1 VQPNIDIKL
10 QDKENLPPMPL
21 KHATETV
28 LVFVLGLV
36 IAIFGVLTATL
47 PPLPQGGLPWV
58 VLLAIA
64 VLYPLSLT
72 HLFKKN
78 RADYAFRWL
87 HWFPVLILL
96 LWLIIEI
103 LAKVYEPARSV
114 QSYYQ
119 WGWTFGFVAIGILGI
134 MIFCLRVIRRRLP
147 RMLLLLVVFVPFA
160 VLAFAGEGKRNWN
173 GVLASALWDASLWSD
188 IQQGISGTGSVEI
201 ALDNKEPKNLS
212 SSADPAEE
220 AWRERLREFEKRR
233 QEIATQANDDFDEPI
248 EPVPVADASEDKSE
262 AQEPAKQPTV
272 PTVTSQ
278 KTGTGREYREA
289 KTVPNQLP
297 SSGAGL
303 GFLAITM
310 VSGYCG
316 LLHRRAKRRV

>member
-1 VQPNIDIKL
+1 
-10 QDKENLPPMPL
+10 MPL

-87 HWFPVLILL
+87 HWFPVLILI

-103 LAKVYEPARSV
+103 IAKVYEPARTV

-119 WGWTFGFVAIGILGI
+119 WGWSFGFVSIGVLGI

-147 RMLLLLVVFVPFA
+147 RIILLLVVFVPFA

-188 IQQGISGTGSVEI
+188 IQQGISGTGSVEV
-201 ALDNKEPKNLS
+201 AFDNKEPKNLS

-233 QEIATQANDDFDEPI
+233 QEIAMQANDDTDEPV
-248 EPVPVADASEDKSE
+248 EPAPVEDVPQGNTEV
-262 AQEPAKQPTV
+262 QEPEKPSTV
-272 PTVTSQ
+272 PTVTSPQ
-278 KTGTGREYREA
+278 TGTGREYREA
-289 KTVPNQLP
+289 KTVPTHLP

-303 GFLAITM
+303 GFLAMTM
-310 VSGYCG
+310 ISGYCG
-316 LLHRRAKRRV
+316 LIHRRAKRRV

>member
-1 VQPNIDIKL
+1 
-10 QDKENLPPMPL
+10 MPL

-36 IAIFGVLTATL
+36 IAIFGVLAATL

-103 LAKVYEPARSV
+103 VAKVYEPARSV
-114 QSYYQ
+114 QAYYQ
-119 WGWTFGFVAIGILGI
+119 WGWSFGLVAIGILGI

-147 RMLLLLVVFVPFA
+147 RTLLLLAVFVPFA
-160 VLAFAGEGKRNWN
+160 VLAFAGEGQRNWN
-173 GVLASALWDASLWSD
+173 GVLASALWDASLWND
-188 IQQGISGTGSVEI
+188 IQQGISGTGSVEV
-201 ALDNKEPKNLS
+201 AFDDKEAKNLS
-212 SSADPAEE
+212 TSENPAEE
-220 AWRERLREFEKRR
+220 AWRERLREFERRR
-233 QEIATQANDDFDEPI
+233 QEIAQQANEEKPA
-248 EPVPVADASEDKSE
+248 EPVPAP
-262 AQEPAKQPTV
+262 EPAPEPEPAT
-272 PTVTSQ
+272 
-278 KTGTGREYREA
+278 KTGTGTEYREA
-289 KTVPNQLP
+289 KTEPVALP
-297 SSGAGL
+297 SSGAGVGL
-303 GFLAITM
+303 IAMTM
-310 VSGYCG
+310 ISGYCG
-316 LLHRRAKRRV
+316 LVHRRAKRRV